1 MIFNIEQVGQ
11 WCPTLIVV
19 TLATATENTYQTGH
33 ARHMS
38 WLSNSLAVIDGA
50 TYVFM
55 IDSPQPHDPR
65 TTYRENVDPD
75 NISGG
80 IGV

>member
-1 MIFNIEQVGQ
+1 
-11 WCPTLIVV
+11 
-19 TLATATENTYQTGH
+19 
-33 ARHMS
+33 MS

-80 IGV
+80 GIGV